1 LWYDSATARKEIKVA
16 ETKEFDWSG
25 VNGQAVERLRAPK
38 IPDVPKEIVAM
49 AQRAYD
55 GVKDPKSGEMFHVLS
70 HRFGSDEQAA
80 AFAKHVK
87 NAGHHT
93 TPLSTVTAVI
103 DPMNT
108 GDNRLVHWQGGKRRG
123 RGTTV

>member
-1 LWYDSATARKEIKVA
+1 MA
-16 ETKEFDWSG
+16 ETKVFDWTG
-25 VNGQAVERLRAPK
+25 ITAKATDRLRAPK
-38 IPDVPKEIVAM
+38 IPDVPAPIVEQG
-49 AQRAYD
+49 QRAYD
-55 GVKDPKSGEMFHVLS
+55 GVKDEKTGELLHILS

-80 AFAKHVK
+80 EFARLVR

-93 TPLSTVTAVI
+93 TPLSTITAVV

-123 RGTTV
+123 RNNTV